1 MVKDQSGKWMA
12 YEVNEDVHHNCQQ
25 PYYEQPPNNKTRD
38 KSMAPVS
45 KPVPPPK
52 DQPLKP
58 VIRSTGTF
66 QTIKQIE
73 DHLDMAKSKWE
84 ERNKEIQDMQV
95 DKKVDIQKA
104 TPTIRGVKMGNTTD
118 ITEND
123 YINFINDDD
132 GTLLFISAKKA
143 LDILLKHM
151 DDPQQILI
159 TELSKQ
165 THLLNE
171 ILQVLTKDEVDEND

>member
-1 MVKDQSGKWMA
+1 MVNQFKRGCKYCSKQIRMVKDQSGKWMA

-52 DQPLKP
+52 DPARL
-58 VIRSTGTF
+58 
-66 QTIKQIE
+66 
-73 DHLDMAKSKWE
+73 AWE
-84 ERNKEIQDMQV
+84 KRNKEIQDMQL
-95 DKKVDIQKA
+95 DKKPKKSEVEKA
-104 TPTIRGVKMGNTTD
+104 IIDFVKQ
-118 ITEND
+118 
-123 YINFINDDD
+123 
-132 GTLLFISAKKA
+132 
-143 LDILLKHM
+143 

-171 ILQVLTKDEVDEND
+171 INDNLIKLVFDNKKEVDEND

>member
-1 MVKDQSGKWMA
+1 MVKDKEGKWMA

-52 DQPLKP
+52 DPA
-58 VIRSTGTF
+58 R
-66 QTIKQIE
+66 E
-73 DHLDMAKSKWE
+73 AWE

-171 ILQVLTKDEVDEND
+171 INDNLIKLVFDNKKEVDEND